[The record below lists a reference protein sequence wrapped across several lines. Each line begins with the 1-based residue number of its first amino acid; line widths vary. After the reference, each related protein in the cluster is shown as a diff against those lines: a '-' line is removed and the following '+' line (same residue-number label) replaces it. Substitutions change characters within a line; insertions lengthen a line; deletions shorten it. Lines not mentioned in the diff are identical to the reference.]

1 MPLYQVYFTIFACE
15 KVPILM
21 RILIKNIKGLVGTYD
36 GRIRSVRGNQ
46 MNSLPII
53 ENAFLA
59 IEDGEIALFGS
70 MDEWGGITDWRNLEV
85 IDAEGR
91 FVLPAW
97 CDSHTHLVFAASR
110 ELEFEDRI
118 KGLTYEEIAAR
129 GGGILNSA
137 DKLGGI
143 SEDELYDKAIPRLE
157 SAMLSGTGAIEI
169 KSGYGLSKE
178 SELKML
184 RVIKRHRESYE
195 LTIKSTFLGAHAIP
209 ANYKGKQ
216 SDYVSLVVDEIL
228 PEVAEN
234 NLADYIDVFCEKGY
248 FTVEETLKIVEAG
261 AKFGLKSKIHVNQFN
276 SLDAIPKLVSEGVL
290 SVDHLEVL
298 TDSDLKALSGS
309 STIATALPLCSLFLS
324 IPYTPMRKLI
334 DHGVI
339 AAIATDFNPG
349 SAPSSNMSL
358 AVSMACIKMNLTP
371 HEAINAATINGAA
384 AMEVSQKLGSITE
397 GKRAN
402 LIISEKCDHLS
413 YLPYSFGVPAIDS
426 MILNGKIL
434 KDFR

>member
-1 MPLYQVYFTIFACE
+1 
-15 KVPILM
+15 M
-21 RILIKNIKGLVGTYD
+21 RILIKNIKGLVGTHKD
-36 GRIRSVRGNQ
+36 DVRFLRGKE
-46 MNSLPII
+46 MDSLPML
-53 ENAFLA
+53 EDAFLA

-91 FVLPAW
+91 YVLPAW

-137 DKLGGI
+137 DKLGGM
-143 SEDELYDKAIPRLE
+143 SEDELYEKAIPRLE

-184 RVIKRHRESYE
+184 RVIKRLRESSE

-209 ANYKGKQ
+209 SNFKGKQ
-216 SDYVSLVVDEIL
+216 SEYVDLVVEEML
-228 PEVAEN
+228 PEIAQN
-234 NLADYIDVFCEKGY
+234 NLANYIDVFCEKGY

-298 TDSDLKALSGS
+298 KDSDLAALADSN
-309 STIATALPLCSLFLS
+309 TIATALPLCSLFLS

-334 DHGVI
+334 DHNVI
-339 AAIATDFNPG
+339 TALATDFNPG

-358 AVSMACIKMNLTP
+358 AVSLACIKMNLTP
-371 HEAINAATINGAA
+371 QEAINAATINGAA
-384 AMEVSQKLGSITE
+384 AMEISQKLGSITE
-397 GKRAN
+397 GKKAN
-402 LIISEKCDHLS
+402 LIISEKCEHLS
-413 YLPYSFGVPAIDS
+413 YLPYSFGKPAIDG

>member
-1 MPLYQVYFTIFACE
+1 
-15 KVPILM
+15 M
-21 RILIKNIKGLVGTYD
+21 RILIKNIKGLVGTYKED
-36 GRIRSVRGNQ
+36 VRFLRGKE
-46 MNSLPII
+46 MNTLPIL
-53 ENAFLA
+53 EDAFLA

-137 DKLGGI
+137 EKLRGM
-143 SEDELYDKAIPRLE
+143 SEDELYERACPRLRL
-157 SAMLSGTGAIEI
+157 AMLNGTGAIEI
-169 KSGYGLSKE
+169 KSGYGLSKD

-184 RVIKRHRESYE
+184 RVIKRLRETSD

-209 ANYKGKQ
+209 SNYKGKQ
-216 SDYVSLVVDEIL
+216 SDYVDLVINEML
-228 PEVAEN
+228 PEIAEN
-234 NLADYIDVFCEKGY
+234 DLADYVDVFCEKGY
-248 FTVEETLKIVEAG
+248 FTVEETLSIVEAG
-261 AKFGLKSKIHVNQFN
+261 ARHGLKSKIHVNQFN
-276 SLDAIPKLVSEGVL
+276 SLDAIPKLVGAGVL

-298 TDSDLKALSGS
+298 PDSDLKALPGS
-309 STIATALPLCSLFLS
+309 DTIATALPLCSLFLS

-334 DHGVI
+334 DHDVI
-339 AAIATDFNPG
+339 AALATDFNPG

-358 AVSMACIKMNLTP
+358 AVSLACIKMNITP
-371 HEAINAATINGAA
+371 SEAINAATINGAA
-384 AMEVSQKLGSITE
+384 AMEVSDVLGSITE
-397 GKRAN
+397 GKKAN
-402 LIISEKCDHLS
+402 LIISEKCENLS
-413 YLPYSFGVPAIDS
+413 YLPYSFGNPAIDG
-426 MILNGKIL
+426 MIVNGKIL

>member
-1 MPLYQVYFTIFACE
+1 
-15 KVPILM
+15 M
-21 RILIKNIKGLVGTYD
+21 RILIKNIKGLVGTHKAN
-36 GRIRSVRGNQ
+36 INFLRGKE
-46 MNSLPII
+46 MDSLPMI
-53 ENAFLA
+53 EDAFLA

-91 FVLPAW
+91 YVLPAW

-137 DKLGGI
+137 EKLGKM
-143 SEDELYDKAIPRLE
+143 SEDELYEKALPRLR

-169 KSGYGLSKE
+169 KSGYGLSTA

-184 RVIKRHRESYE
+184 RVIKRLQKSSEI
-195 LTIKSTFLGAHAIP
+195 TIKSTFLGAHAIP
-209 ANYKGKQ
+209 SNYKDKQ
-216 SDYVSLVVDEIL
+216 SEYVDLVVEEIL

-234 NLADYIDVFCEKGY
+234 SLADYIDVFCEKGY
-248 FTVEETLKIVEAG
+248 FTVDETLRIVEAG
-261 AKFGLKSKIHVNQFN
+261 AKHGLKSKIHVNQFN
-276 SLDAIPKLVSEGVL
+276 SLDAIPELVAGGVL

-309 STIATALPLCSLFLS
+309 NTIATALPLCSLFLS

-334 DHGVI
+334 DYDVI

-358 AVSMACIKMNLTP
+358 AVSLTCIKMNLTP
-371 HEAINAATINGAA
+371 SEAINAATINGAA
-384 AMEVSQKLGSITE
+384 AMEVSDRLGSITE
-397 GKRAN
+397 GKKAN
-402 LIISEKCDHLS
+402 LIISEKCEHLS
-413 YLPYSFGVPAIDS
+413 YLPYSFGTPAIDG
-426 MILNGKIL
+426 MILNGKII
-434 KDFR
+434 KDLR

>member
-1 MPLYQVYFTIFACE
+1 
-15 KVPILM
+15 M
-21 RILIKNIKGLVGTYD
+21 RILIKNIKGLVGTHKD
-36 GRIRSVRGNQ
+36 DVRYLRGKE
-46 MNSLPII
+46 MDSLPII
-53 ENAFLA
+53 EDAFLA
-59 IEDGEIALFGS
+59 IEDGAIALFGS

-91 FVLPAW
+91 YVLPAW

-137 DKLGGI
+137 DKLGGM

-184 RVIKRHRESYE
+184 RVIKRLRESSE

-209 ANYKGKQ
+209 ANYKGNQ
-216 SDYVSLVVDEIL
+216 SDYVSLIVDEIL

-234 NLADYIDVFCEKGY
+234 NLADYIDVFCEKRY

-276 SLDAIPKLVSEGVL
+276 SLDAIPKLVSKGVL

-298 TDSDLKALSGS
+298 KDSDLAALADSN
-309 STIATALPLCSLFLS
+309 TIATALPLCSLFLS
-324 IPYTPMRKLI
+324 IPYTPLRKLI
-334 DHGVI
+334 DCDVI

-358 AVSMACIKMNLTP
+358 AVSLACIKMNLTP

-384 AMEVSQKLGSITE
+384 AMEVSDVLGSITE
-397 GKRAN
+397 GKKAN
-402 LIISEKCDHLS
+402 LIISEKCEHLS
-413 YLPYSFGVPAIDS
+413 YLPYSFGAPAIDG
-426 MILNGKIL
+426 MIVNGKIL